1 MLTDERVAV
10 LEGMGVE
17 GAKRGV
23 SEEVRGIDHN
33 VFSIKGIHLL
43 DCKLK

>member
-1 MLTDERVAV
+1 MLTDEREAV

-23 SEEVRGIDHN
+23 SEEVWG
-33 VFSIKGIHLL
+33 G
-43 DCKLK
+43 